1 MTAMVRPRA
10 VPRPALRLIVFH
22 HAGGSSAAYMPLA
35 RALPGGWELL
45 LLDLPG
51 RGRGHRASPLTEMPS
66 LVAATADAV
75 LEWAGPPV
83 ALFGH
88 SLGAIVALE
97 TARRLEARG
106 VTPLWVGVSGRPAP
120 ECPVDEARP
129 LCELPDRELIG
140 ALARFGGIPAELDEL
155 PEFRD
160 RFVRLV
166 RADLR
171 ALDSYVPQERRR
183 PLDAPLTAFGA
194 VDDELA
200 PADTVEPWSRETAG
214 GFRARMFT
222 GGHFHFLGRSFAG
235 FAKVLVEEVG
245 RAVDAAAG
253 TGPGR
258 ERSGPLYIR

>member
-10 VPRPALRLIVFH
+10 VPHPTLRLIVFH

-35 RALPGGWELL
+35 RALPGDWELL

-51 RGRGHRASPLTEMPS
+51 RGGSRRVGPLTEMPS
-66 LVAATADAV
+66 LVEATTDAV

-106 VTPLWVGVSGRPAP
+106 VMPLWVGVSGRPAP
-120 ECPVDEARP
+120 DCPVAEARP
-129 LCELPDRELIG
+129 LYELPDRELIG

-160 RFVRLV
+160 RFIRLV
-166 RADLR
+166 RADLQ
-171 ALDSYVPQERRR
+171 ALDSYVPARWRS
-183 PLDAPLTAFGA
+183 PLTAPLTAFGA

-200 PADTVEPWSRETAG
+200 PADTVEPWSRETTG
-214 GFRARMFT
+214 GFRTRMFT
-222 GGHFHFLGRSFAG
+222 GGHFHFLGRSFPG
-235 FAKVLVEEVG
+235 FAKVLVDEVRRRTVG
-245 RAVDAAAG
+245 LEG
-253 TGPGR
+253 SGPGR